1 MTSQDKIRGI
11 YMNKSI
17 SRTISEFAVNLQ
29 YKDLPQ
35 NVIHEVKRYLYDSV
49 GCAFGGYHT
58 KDVRIIRNIYHDMG
72 GTDEATVIGFGDK
85 IPAVNA
91 TLVNSLMIRALDFND
106 IYWKEDPSH
115 PSDIIPAA
123 LSVAEMIGA
132 SMEEV
137 ITAIVLAYE
146 FEQRLC
152 EFAVPGI
159 RERKWHHAT
168 LTQFVSPIVAG
179 KILGLTVD
187 QMVNAIGISGSHNH
201 TIGCPTAGKLT
212 MMKNTVDPMATQAGV
227 FAALMAKRGYT
238 GTEAVFEGKEGFM
251 DCFLGYN
258 AKEQKV
264 EPQSMKGRDGVSE
277 WKWNID
283 KLIGGLGESYKI
295 LECSMKAFPTEA
307 LTHTH
312 LSATLKVVT
321 KNNISYDQIET
332 VTLTTLAQAY
342 DILFDPHKYRPESRE
357 TADHSLPYCIAA
369 ALVDHKVTT
378 QSFSDEKLKD
388 PRIWEVI
395 DRIKGEPS
403 VEFEKMF
410 PAKQP
415 SKVIVRTKDGRE
427 FSEYLEYPKGD
438 PREPM
443 TMEDLDNKFEALS
456 SQLLVAGRRKEI
468 KDAIFNAELMTA
480 REFMKKLIV

>member
-1 MTSQDKIRGI
+1 MQ
-11 YMNKSI
+11 KSI
-17 SRTISEFAVNLQ
+17 SRQIAEFAIKLN
-29 YKDLPQ
+29 YEDLPKEVV
-35 NVIHEVKRYLYDSV
+35 NEVKRYLYDSI
-49 GCAFGGYHT
+49 GCAYGGYHT
-58 KDVRIIRNIYHDMG
+58 KDVKILHDIYTEMAG
-72 GTDEATVIGFGDK
+72 KREATVIGYGNK

-115 PSDIIPAA
+115 PSDLIPAA
-123 LSVAEMIGA
+123 LSVGEMVGA
-132 SMEEV
+132 SMKEV

-152 EFAVPGI
+152 LFASPGV

-168 LTQFVSPIVAG
+168 LTQFVSPTVAG
-179 KILGLTVD
+179 KMLGLNVD
-187 QMVNAIGISGSHNH
+187 QMVNAIGINGSHNY

-212 MMKNTVDPMATQAGV
+212 MMKNTVDPMAVQSGV
-227 FAALMAKRGYT
+227 FAALMAKKGYS
-238 GTEAVFEGKEGFM
+238 GTEAILEGKEGFM
-251 DCFLGYN
+251 DTFLGWN
-258 AKEQKV
+258 SKEQKV
-264 EPQSMKGRDGVSE
+264 EPVSMKGRDGVSD
-277 WKWNID
+277 WKWNIE
-283 KLIGGLGESYKI
+283 KLVGGLGDSYKI
-295 LECSMKAFPTEA
+295 MECSMKAFPTEA

-321 KNNISYDQIET
+321 KNNITYDQIET

-388 PRIWEVI
+388 PRIWKVI

-403 VEFEKMF
+403 QDFEKMF

-415 SKVIVRTKDGRE
+415 SKVVIKTKDGRE

-443 TMEDLDNKFEALS
+443 TIEDLDNKFEGLVGK
-456 SQLLVAGRRKEI
+456 LLTNRRQKEV
-468 KDAIFNAELMTA
+468 KEAIFDAELLTTK
-480 REFMKKLIV
+480 EFMKKLIV

>member
-1 MTSQDKIRGI
+1 MQ
-11 YMNKSI
+11 KSI
-17 SRTISEFAVNLQ
+17 SRTISEFAIKLK
-29 YKDLPQ
+29 YEDLPKE
-35 NVIHEVKRYLYDSV
+35 VIHEVKRYLYDSI
-49 GCAFGGYHT
+49 GCAYGGYHT
-58 KDVRIIRNIYHDMG
+58 KDVKIIHDIYKEMG
-72 GTDEATVIGFGDK
+72 GRGEATVIGFGDK
-85 IPAVNA
+85 LPAVNT
-91 TLVNSLMIRALDFND
+91 TLINSLMIRALDFND

-115 PSDIIPAA
+115 PSDLIPAA
-123 LSVAEMIGA
+123 LSVGEMVGA
-132 SMEEV
+132 SMKEV

-152 EFAVPGI
+152 LFATPGV

-179 KILGLTVD
+179 KMLGLNEN
-187 QMVNAIGISGSHNH
+187 QMVNAIGISGSHSH

-212 MMKNTVDPMATQAGV
+212 MMKNTVDPMAVQAGV

-251 DCFLGYN
+251 DTFLGWN

-264 EPQSMKGRDGVSE
+264 ESVSMKGRDGVSD
-277 WKWNID
+277 WKWNIE
-283 KLIGGLGESYKI
+283 KLVGGLGESYKI
-295 LECSMKAFPTEA
+295 MECSMKAFPTEA

-312 LSATLKVVT
+312 LSASLKVVT
-321 KNNISYDQIET
+321 KNNITYDQIET

-357 TADHSLPYCIAA
+357 TADHSLPYCIAT
-369 ALVDHKVTT
+369 ALVDHKITT
-378 QSFSDEKLKD
+378 QSFSDKKLKD

-395 DRIKGEPS
+395 DKIKGEPS
-403 VEFEKMF
+403 QEFEMMF

-415 SKVIVRTKDGRE
+415 SKVVVKTKDGKE

-443 TMEDLDNKFEALS
+443 TMEDLDNKFEGLVGK
-456 SQLLVAGRRKEI
+456 LLTKGRQKEI
-468 KDAIFNAELMTA
+468 KEAIFNAEFLTA
-480 REFMKKLIV
+480 KEFMKKLIV